1 MKNRLFTYENGLLAL
16 LSVSFGLVFIDR
28 FALVYLSPFIATDL
42 NLNNAQL
49 GLLVAALS
57 TTWAISCYF
66 TTAWAEVNNKK
77 KSVFITAVILFSL
90 ASITS
95 GLATG
100 FVVLLLSRLLMGF
113 FEGPTLPL
121 IQSFIAKESSPNRA
135 GLNMGILQSFG
146 STLFGFLIAPIL
158 LVALATQYGW
168 RSTFFVA
175 GLPGLLM
182 AFLCWKFIR
191 PSTAESHVDTV
202 HESLSFSELLQFK
215 NMRVAIIMGCLFMT
229 WLNSCMTFMPKYFTE
244 IQGFTEGEM
253 GKTMG
258 LMGVAS
264 LIAGVLVTA
273 LSDRFGR
280 TPIVKIF
287 VTIGIA
293 FSLAIV
299 FLKGSGLQIPVMF
312 VSYFMFGA
320 FPIVLGTIPAETVP
334 MHSTGKAIGLLTG
347 IAEVFGGVIM
357 PFVCGILADNFGL
370 DAPFYVATSA
380 AVLTL
385 IVSFSLIETKR
396 RMSDNQKVQKKYQNQ
411 LDAKKIIFLTL
422 HNYFELKQYFNI
434 LC

>member
-1 MKNRLFTYENGLLAL
+1 M
-16 LSVSFGLVFIDR
+16 
-28 FALVYLSPFIATDL
+28 YLSPLIAKDL
-42 NLNNAQL
+42 NLNNTQL

-264 LIAGVLVTA
+264 LITGVLVTA

-293 FSLAIV
+293 FPLAIV

-334 MHSTGKAIGLLTG
+334 MHSTGKVIGLLTG

-370 DAPFYVATSA
+370 DAPFYVATIA

-385 IVSFSLIETKR
+385 IVSFSLIETK
-396 RMSDNQKVQKKYQNQ
+396 KK
-411 LDAKKIIFLTL
+411 DIG
-422 HNYFELKQYFNI
+422 
-434 LC
+434 